1 MKEWFKNN
9 KRRIVLGLSYDGTD
23 EMQDINRT
31 KSSSLVDKKFFYENW
46 PKQPIKMTIS
56 KQTVSNIA
64 EGIIDLHNNGFL
76 VNANLAYGTGW
87 EMTESLGDFY
97 QQLKVLA
104 DFYIN
109 NPEVI
114 PSSLLNLKLAAVL
127 SSGEKSRS
135 CGTGNTMC
143 NISQDGIKYP
153 CHMFMESSLSKKINI
168 EEIYSELK
176 KETLLDGKCLNC
188 YMERVCPTCYGM
200 NFIVHQKLTTR
211 GEDYCKMMKLRA
223 LAATYMYGVMLSTD
237 TNYDKYVILR
247 DFSDGLINAY
257 KKAIYILQK
266 NLKKDPFIKTFI
278 DNVSVVQKGFK

>member
-1 MKEWFKNN
+1 M
-9 KRRIVLGLSYDGTD
+9 
-23 EMQDINRT
+23 
-31 KSSSLVDKKFFYENW
+31 
-46 PKQPIKMTIS
+46 
-56 KQTVSNIA
+56 
-64 EGIIDLHNNGFL
+64 